1 MNNAICTLF
10 DNILIDIY
18 KFKSFL
24 NMERTLKKLCW
35 HIVVVIIM
43 IGGLMLDQSIFFHR
57 YGLIASYIGPIISI
71 LYFILCFYAI
81 MDQMKY
87 LKANYGNLSQK
98 HRVCHVAMPILHAC
112 YIVMFVY
119 CGIKDLQRIL

>member
-1 MNNAICTLF
+1 MKKKLVF
-10 DNILIDIY
+10 GV
-18 KFKSFL
+18 SF

-35 HIVVVIIM
+35 HIVVAIVM
-43 IGGLMLDQSIFFHR
+43 IGGLMLDQSIFFYR
-57 YGLIASYIGPIISI
+57 YGLVASYIGPIISI

-81 MDQMKY
+81 RDQMKF
-87 LKANYGNLSQK
+87 LKANYENLSQK
-98 HRVCHVAMPILHAC
+98 HRVYHVVMPILHAC